1 MKIVFKRVIMSEVL
15 TTYLPT
21 ALLIIISY
29 STTFFGEEFFEA
41 NLTVNL
47 SVMFVMTTL
56 FVSVMEKLPQTS
68 YSRMVDIWLIY
79 GQLVPFSYVVLKTF
93 IEACKQGKKKE
104 EFLSP
109 RAEHTNDENSMM
121 AVDIAKVGDCVKI

>member
-47 SVMFVMTTL
+47 SAVCKCDGEAAT
-56 FVSVMEKLPQTS
+56 
-68 YSRMVDIWLIY
+68 D
-79 GQLVPFSYVVLKTF
+79 LVH
-93 IEACKQGKKKE
+93 QNG
-104 EFLSP
+104 
-109 RAEHTNDENSMM
+109 
-121 AVDIAKVGDCVKI
+121 